1 VPSLRI
7 SKHCR
12 ALCAVSLLPALTA
25 GAAEHHGRVFFGTVP
40 VPGATVTATR
50 DGKTLA
56 TVTDVQGI
64 YQFPDI
70 PDGAWHLR
78 VEMPGF
84 GAADQDVTLAAA
96 TPAGRFDLKLLPLA
110 EILASASRQ
119 RTITAP
125 ALVPRPAPKTPT
137 EAKKDT
143 PGDAAPPPPPD
154 DNAARSADA
163 LLISGSESNAAT
175 SKYNL
180 APAFGNRRQNAKSL
194 YNGSLGAVVGQS
206 IFDARPY
213 SLTGLPT
220 PKGDYSRITMVATL
234 GGPLNIPPLMRH
246 GPNFFV
252 AYQWMRNRNAT
263 TLSGLVPTAAQRNGD
278 LSGTLDSQGNPVAVH
293 DPITGNPLTGLL
305 PVSAQARA
313 LLALYPLP
321 NLAGNT
327 RYNYQTQVLNG
338 VHSDA
343 LQSKLDKGIGK
354 RDQLYGGFAFRSLR
368 ADTENL
374 FGFRDST
381 KTLGIDANMH
391 WSHRFPHH
399 ILVDTGY
406 RFTRLRTNTRPYFQD
421 RQNVSGDAG
430 IAGNAQ
436 DPRNYGP
443 PDLVF
448 SSIYPLS
455 DGISAF
461 NRNRTDGLSILA
473 TWTHGRHVTSFGGDL
488 RRQEYNQLQQANPR
502 GAFTFTGAATG
513 NGSATSGSDIADFLL
528 GVPDTSRVAFGN
540 ADKYFRQ
547 TVMDGYVSDDW
558 RLKPELTINAGMR
571 WDYGAPMTELFGRL
585 VNLDIAPDFS
595 AVSSVLASNPTGSLT
610 GTHYPSS
617 LVRPDRRKF
626 EPRVAIALR
635 PDPTSTMV
643 IRAGYGIYVDT
654 SVYLAAVQQMAQQAP
669 LSKSVSVSNSS
680 TCPLTLADGFR
691 NCAGTTANT
700 FALDPNFRVGYAQT
714 WNVSVQ
720 RDLPGSTV
728 ITATYSGVKGTRG
741 PQQFL
746 PNTYPTGATDPCP
759 QCPAGYIYRTSNGNS
774 IRHAAELQLRR
785 RLRSG
790 LAAQVD
796 YIYSHSIDNDSELGG
811 SGHIVGSTTGDGTSA
826 NSSTVTGTGST
837 LSASSQIAQNWRDLR
852 AERSNSSFDQRHLLS
867 AQVQYTTGMGINA
880 GTLMTGWSGRLLK
893 EWTVA
898 AQISAGTGLPETPVY
913 LAAVQGTGV
922 TGTVRANRNIGVPV
936 GQNINGYHLNA
947 AAYSAPAAGQWGSA
961 GRNSIMGPNQFS
973 LDGSL
978 ARTFRLRDKLN
989 LDVRMDADNL
999 LNHPVFTTWNNVT
1012 NSTTFG
1018 LPAATNA
1025 MRTMQLTGRLRF

>member
-1 VPSLRI
+1 MPW
-7 SKHCR
+7 R
-12 ALCAVSLLPALTA
+12 AVGALALLPATLA

-56 TVTDVQGI
+56 TVTDEQGI

-70 PDGAWHLR
+70 ADGAWHVR

-84 GAADQDVTLAAA
+84 GAVDRDVDIAAA
-96 TPAGRFDLKLLPLA
+96 TPAGRWDLKLLPLT
-110 EILASASRQ
+110 EILAAASRQ
-119 RTITAP
+119 RTVTAP
-125 ALVPRPAPKTPT
+125 ALVPRPAAKPDSK
-137 EAKKDT
+137 EAKKDA
-143 PGDAAPPPPPD
+143 PADAAPPPPPD
-154 DNAARSADA
+154 DNAAKSADA

-180 APAFGNRRQNAKSL
+180 APAFGNRRATTKSL
-194 YNGSLGAVVGQS
+194 YNGSIGAIVGQS

-220 PKGDYSRITMVATL
+220 PKGDYSRVTIAATL

-246 GPNFFV
+246 GPNFFLS
-252 AYQWMRNRNAT
+252 YQWTRNRDAST
-263 TLSGLVPTAAQRNGD
+263 ISGLVPTAAQRSGD
-278 LSGTLDSQGNPVAVH
+278 LSGSLDAQGNPVAVH

-338 VHSDA
+338 THGDA
-343 LQSKLDKGIGK
+343 LQSRLDKGIGR

-368 ADTENL
+368 SDTENL
-374 FGFRDST
+374 FAFRDST

-399 ILVDTGY
+399 ILLDTGY
-406 RFTRLRTNTRPYFQD
+406 RFTRLRTDVRPYFQD

-430 IAGNAQ
+430 ITGNAQ

-443 PDLVF
+443 PDLSF

-461 NRNRTDGLSILA
+461 NRNRTDALTMLA
-473 TWTHGRHVTSFGGDL
+473 TWTHGRHVTTFGGDL
-488 RRQEYNQLQQANPR
+488 RRQEYNQLQQSNPR
-502 GAFTFTGAATG
+502 GSFTFTGAATRG
-513 NGSATSGSDIADFLL
+513 TATSGGSDIADFLL

-547 TVMDGYVSDDW
+547 TVLDGFVSDDW
-558 RLKPELTINAGMR
+558 RLKPELTIVAGMR
-571 WDYGAPMTELFGRL
+571 WDYAAPMTELFGRL
-585 VNLDIAPDFS
+585 VNLDIAQGFA
-595 AVSSVLASNPTGSLT
+595 AVEPVVGSSPTGALT
-610 GTHYPSS
+610 TTRYPSS

-626 EPRVAIALR
+626 EPRIAIALR

-654 SVYLAAVQQMAQQAP
+654 SVYLGAVQQMSQQSP

-680 TCPLTLADGFR
+680 LCPLTLANGFR

-700 FALDPNFRVGYAQT
+700 FAIDPNFRVGYAQT
-714 WNVSVQ
+714 WNLSVQ
-720 RDLPGSTV
+720 RDLPGSMVLTG
-728 ITATYSGVKGTRG
+728 TYNGVKGTRG

-746 PNTYPTGATDPCP
+746 PNTYPIGGANPCP
-759 QCPAGYIYRTSNGNS
+759 QCPSGFIYRTSNGAS
-774 IRHAAELQLRR
+774 IRHAAQVQLRR

-790 LAAQVD
+790 LAAQLD
-796 YIYSHSIDNDSELGG
+796 YTYAHSIDNDSELGG
-811 SGHIVGSTTGDGTSA
+811 AGHIVGATTSDSSNITTATS
-826 NSSTVTGTGST
+826 SLT
-837 LSASSQIAQNWRDLR
+837 AQNWRDLR
-852 AERSNSSFDQRHLLS
+852 AERSNSSFDQRHVLS
-867 AQVQYTTGMGINA
+867 AQVQYTSGMGINGGA
-880 GTLMTGWSGRLLK
+880 LMTGWSGRLLK

-898 AQISAGTGLPETPVY
+898 ATISAGAGLPETPVY
-913 LAAVQGTGV
+913 FAAVPGTGV
-922 TGTVRANRNIGVPV
+922 TGTLRANRNVGVPV
-936 GQNINGYHLNA
+936 SQNINGFHLNA
-947 AAYSAPAAGQWGSA
+947 AAYATPGAGQWGNA
-961 GRNSIMGPNQFS
+961 GRNSISGPNQFS

-978 ARTFRLRDKLN
+978 ARTFRVRDKLN
-989 LDVRMDADNL
+989 LDVRMDANNL
-999 LNHPVFTTWNNVT
+999 LNHPVYTTWNNIT